1 MSRPETRMPPPGVLE
16 AGLREAVSLMQQGQ
30 QEAAQRRFSALL
42 ATGTSWPPLLH
53 FAGLNAIERGQADDG
68 LRLLRRSIELA
79 PHDFAFQN
87 NLANALTRLKRWEE
101 AEELIRPLLE
111 RDPKNPQLLFGM
123 ANLLHLT
130 ARDGES
136 TVYWKAAMEVA
147 PDWPQIWLGLGETL
161 AELGDSEGAERAY
174 EQAQKHRPA
183 DPLIRTA
190 RADVLAQDDQNE
202 AELVRARALY
212 EEALRLKPGFEPAE
226 AGLAGLEGQH
236 GQFDEALERLRRML
250 RASPPSFLATWLL
263 ARFKR
268 FQADDPDLKLI
279 EPILSKAQREPEN
292 PMAHQVFFAWGKI
305 QEDLGNYEAAWQAY
319 VEGQSRKPVDRAY
332 SERVQRQY
340 LRLLQKATD
349 AAFLEKNRIQE
360 PAPVRPLYIVGMP
373 RSGTTLI
380 EQMLS
385 VHPAVATSGEM
396 IALQNSVR
404 RGLDILDLSQLPYAF
419 NPLKPAAWR
428 RLRTE
433 VDRLYIE
440 RSGGRAVLTD
450 KMPSN
455 FMNVGWLAAL
465 YPDARFLHIRRD
477 PRDTCVSC
485 YTTLFRSS
493 QKFSSNLTH
502 LGHYYRMYE
511 ALMEGWRSFLPDS
524 RLLEIR
530 YEELVEKP
538 KEVLERVLRFA
549 ELPWHEECLHPER
562 ATHRIRT
569 ASLYQARQPIRTGSI
584 GRWQRFASHLGPL
597 EEALAIEHPLADPP
611 GDNPP
616 ARPV

>member
-1 MSRPETRMPPPGVLE
+1 MNRPETALPPPGMLE
-16 AGLREAVSLMQQGQ
+16 TGLREAVSLMQQGR
-30 QEAAQRRFSALL
+30 QEEAKKRFSALL

-53 FAGLNAIERGQADDG
+53 FAGLNAVERGQTDDG
-68 LRLLRRSIELA
+68 LALLRRSIELA
-79 PHDFAFQN
+79 PHDLAFQN
-87 NLANALTRLKRWEE
+87 NLANALVRLKRWEE
-101 AEELIRPLLE
+101 AEKWIRPLLE
-111 RDPKNPQLLFGM
+111 RDPKNPQLLFSM

-130 ARDGES
+130 TRDGES
-136 TVYWKAAMEVA
+136 TLYWKAALEVA

-161 AELGDSEGAERAY
+161 AELGDTEGAEKAY
-174 EQAQKHRPA
+174 ERAQKFRPA

-202 AELVRARALY
+202 AELARARALY
-212 EEALRLKPGFEPAE
+212 EEALRLKPGFEPGE
-226 AGLAGLEGQH
+226 AGLAALEAQH
-236 GQFDEALERLRRML
+236 GQFDQALERLRRML
-250 RASPPSFLATWLL
+250 RASPPSYLATWLL

-268 FQADDPDLKLI
+268 FQADDPDLGLI
-279 EPILSKAQREPEN
+279 EPVLSQARAELHH

-305 QEDLGNYEAAWQAY
+305 LEDLGDYDAAWQGY
-319 VEGQSRKPVDRAY
+319 VEGHARKPVNKAY

-340 LRLLQKATD
+340 MRLLQKATD
-349 AAFLEKNRIQE
+349 AAFLEKNQILE
-360 PAPVRPLYIVGMP
+360 PGPVRPLYIVGMP
-373 RSGTTLI
+373 RSGTTLV

-385 VHPAVATSGEM
+385 VHPSVTTAGEM
-396 IALQNSVR
+396 TTLQNSVR
-404 RGLDILDLSQLPYAF
+404 RGLDLLDPGHLPYAF
-419 NPLKPAAWR
+419 NPLKPTAWR
-428 RLRTE
+428 QLRAE
-433 VDRLYIE
+433 IDRLYI
-440 RSGGRAVLTD
+440 RQAGGRPVLTD

-465 YPDARFLHIRRD
+465 YPDARFLHIHRE

-493 QKFSSNLTH
+493 QQFSSNLTH

-511 ALMEGWRSFLPDS
+511 ALMEGWRSFLPPS
-524 RLLEIR
+524 RLFEIR

-538 KEVLERVLRFA
+538 KEVLEQILRFA

-584 GRWQRFASHLGPL
+584 GRWKRFASHLGPL
-597 EEALAIEHPLADPP
+597 EEALAIEHPLEDPP

-616 ARPV
+616 AGPV

>member
-1 MSRPETRMPPPGVLE
+1 MLET
-16 AGLREAVSLMQQGQ
+16 GLREAVSLMQQGH
-30 QEAAQRRFSALL
+30 QEAAQKRFSALL
-42 ATGTSWPPLLH
+42 ATGTSWPPLFH

-68 LRLLRRSIELA
+68 LQLVRRSIELA
-79 PHDFAFQN
+79 PHDLAFQN
-87 NLANALTRLKRWEE
+87 NLANALVRLKRWEE
-101 AEELIRPLLE
+101 AEKLIRPLLE
-111 RDPKNPQLLFGM
+111 RDPKNPQLLFSM

-136 TVYWKAAMEVA
+136 TLYWKAALEVA
-147 PDWPQIWLGLGETL
+147 PDWPQVWLGLGETL
-161 AELGDSEGAERAY
+161 AELGDTEGAEKAY
-174 EQAQKHRPA
+174 EQAQKYRPA

-202 AELVRARALY
+202 AELDRARALY

-236 GQFDEALERLRRML
+236 GQFDQALERLRRML
-250 RASPPSFLATWLL
+250 RASPPSYLATWLL

-268 FQADDPDLKLI
+268 FQAGDPDLKLI
-279 EPILSKAQREPEN
+279 EPLLSKARSEPHN
-292 PMAHQVFFAWGKI
+292 PMAHHVLFAWGKI
-305 QEDLGNYEAAWQAY
+305 LEDLGDYEAAWQAY
-319 VEGQSRKPVDRAY
+319 VEGQSLKPDDNSY
-332 SERVQRQY
+332 SEGVQRQY
-340 LRLLQKATD
+340 LRLLRDATD
-349 AAFLEKNRIQE
+349 ATFLEKNQILE

-385 VHPAVATSGEM
+385 VHPSVTTTGEM

-404 RGLDILDLSQLPYAF
+404 HGLDIADLSQLPYAF
-419 NPLKPAAWR
+419 NPLKPTAWR
-428 RLRTE
+428 RLRAE
-433 VDRLYIE
+433 VDRLYAE
-440 RSGGRAVLTD
+440 RSGGRGVLTD

-465 YPDARFLHIRRD
+465 YPDARFLHIQRD

-511 ALMEGWRSFLPDS
+511 TLMEGWRSFLPPA

-530 YEELVEKP
+530 YEELVENP
-538 KEVLERVLRFA
+538 KEILERVLHFA
-549 ELPWHEECLHPER
+549 ELPWHEECLHPEH

-569 ASLYQARQPIRTGSI
+569 ASIYQARQPIRTGSI
-584 GRWQRFASHLGPL
+584 GRWKRFTSHLGPL
-597 EEALAIEHPLADPP
+597 EQALTITHPLE
-611 GDNPP
+611 DNPP
-616 ARPV
+616 DGPV